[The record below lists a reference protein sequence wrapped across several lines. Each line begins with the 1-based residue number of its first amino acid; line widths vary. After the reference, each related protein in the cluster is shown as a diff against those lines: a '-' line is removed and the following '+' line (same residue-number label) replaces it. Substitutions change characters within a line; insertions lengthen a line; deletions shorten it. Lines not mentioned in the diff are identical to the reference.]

1 MNDEL
6 ERLFTMYDG
15 GHLNRRQLLQGL
27 LGLGL
32 GTGLVNPRSDAS
44 ASGGRRTPLFS
55 AHTINHVT
63 IRTADVPRS
72 KAFYQSLTGLAVRAE
87 DKDSCEFRLEHG
99 FLGLYALEAGERAGY
114 DHFCFGVDAFDAPRA
129 LALRGMPGEPL
140 LLSKRRVGADRKLRS
155 VYHAV
160 AAFVFLAFTLAY
172 HLAYLGDFHRSV
184 WYGKTVA
191 AMDAFLT
198 SLGYLPPK

>member
-1 MNDEL
+1 MSDEL
-6 ERLFTMYDG
+6 EHLLAMYDR

-32 GTGLVNPRSDAS
+32 GTGSVSTRNDSS
-44 ASGGRRTPLFS
+44 ASGGLRKPLFR

-63 IRTADVPRS
+63 IRTADLPRS

-99 FLGLYALEAGERAGY
+99 FLGLYALEAGQRAGY

-129 LALRGMPGEPL
+129 LATLKSAMPEAQPSLESG
-140 LLSKRRVGADRKLRS
+140 DQ
-155 VYHAV
+155 
-160 AAFVFLAFTLAY
+160 VFLRDPDGVRVQLADVRY
-172 HLAYLGDFHRSV
+172 KR
-184 WYGKTVA
+184 
-191 AMDAFLT
+191 
-198 SLGYLPPK
+198 

>member
-6 ERLFTMYDG
+6 EHLFTMYDG

-32 GTGLVNPRSDAS
+32 GTGFVNPRSDAS
-44 ASGGRRTPLFS
+44 ASGGLRSPLFR

-63 IRTADVPRS
+63 IQAADVSRS

-129 LALRGMPGEPL
+129 LAVLKSAMPEAQPTLESG
-140 LLSKRRVGADRKLRS
+140 DQ
-155 VYHAV
+155 
-160 AAFVFLAFTLAY
+160 VFLRDPDGVRVQLADVKY
-172 HLAYLGDFHRSV
+172 KR
-184 WYGKTVA
+184 
-191 AMDAFLT
+191 
-198 SLGYLPPK
+198 

>member
-6 ERLFTMYDG
+6 ERLFMMYDG
-15 GHLNRRQLLQGL
+15 GQLNRRQLLQGL

-32 GTGLVNPRSDAS
+32 GTGLLSTHNPVS
-44 ASGGRRTPLFS
+44 ASGGLRQPLFR

-87 DKDSCEFRLEHG
+87 DKDSCEFRLQHG
-99 FLGLYALEAGERAGY
+99 FLGLYAVEAGQRAGY

-129 LALRGMPGEPL
+129 LAALKSAMPDAQPSLESG
-140 LLSKRRVGADRKLRS
+140 DQ
-155 VYHAV
+155 
-160 AAFVFLAFTLAY
+160 VFLRDPDGVRVQLADVKY
-172 HLAYLGDFHRSV
+172 KR
-184 WYGKTVA
+184 
-191 AMDAFLT
+191 
-198 SLGYLPPK
+198 

>member
-1 MNDEL
+1 MNDEF

-32 GTGLVNPRSDAS
+32 GSGVVSTRSDAS
-44 ASGGRRTPLFS
+44 ASDGLREPLFH

-63 IRTADVPRS
+63 IRAADVPRS

-87 DKDSCEFRLEHG
+87 DKDFCEFRLEHG
-99 FLGLYALEAGERAGY
+99 FLGLYALEAGQRAGY

-129 LALRGMPGEPL
+129 LAALKSALPGAQPSLE
-140 LLSKRRVGADRKLRS
+140 SGDQ
-155 VYHAV
+155 
-160 AAFVFLAFTLAY
+160 VFLRDPDGVRVQLADVRY
-172 HLAYLGDFHRSV
+172 KR
-184 WYGKTVA
+184 
-191 AMDAFLT
+191 
-198 SLGYLPPK
+198 

>member
-15 GHLNRRQLLQGL
+15 GHLNRRQLLHGL

-32 GTGLVNPRSDAS
+32 GTGLVSTRSDAS
-44 ASGGRRTPLFS
+44 ASDGLRQPLFR

-99 FLGLYALEAGERAGY
+99 FLGLYAVEPGQRAGY
-114 DHFCFGVDAFDAPRA
+114 DHFCFGVDAFDASRA
-129 LALRGMPGEPL
+129 F
-140 LLSKRRVGADRKLRS
+140 
-155 VYHAV
+155 AV
-160 AAFVFLAFTLAY
+160 LEAAVPEAQPSLESGDQVFLRDPDGVRVQLADVTY
-172 HLAYLGDFHRSV
+172 KR
-184 WYGKTVA
+184 
-191 AMDAFLT
+191 
-198 SLGYLPPK
+198 